1 MVIDSLIPWGV
12 ESFQLPKR
20 TLSLLVLIRSQAYK
34 TEDIACTNDAY
45 IIIDTL
51 GLLSW
56 FLLKLSA
63 VPISIPVL
71 LVGFACQENWPMT
84 FKPPTPCGVPPGCLL
99 PKAPSFL
106 DEHGIIEIWRPEV
119 VFRHRKCI
127 ASNPCRVNHPRTCP
141 LAAPGRTYGR
151 GIRRLSMRLWY
162 TVFAILNIYMNCS

>member
-12 ESFQLPKR
+12 ESSQLPKR

-45 IIIDTL
+45 IIDTL

-71 LVGFACQENWPMT
+71 LVGFACQKIDNDVR
-84 FKPPTPCGVPPGCLL
+84 PPTPCGVPPGCLL

-106 DEHGIIEIWRPEV
+106 DEHGIIEIWRPEKYFTIGSASLPTLAGWTTHALVHALPQDALMAV
-119 VFRHRKCI
+119 VFGGF
-127 ASNPCRVNHPRTCP
+127 PC
-141 LAAPGRTYGR
+141 AF
-151 GIRRLSMRLWY
+151 GIQYLQ
-162 TVFAILNIYMNCS
+162 